1 MMKKLRRRLLTTF
14 ALSFCLA
21 MAAQAQT
28 GTVSGKVTS
37 GGDGSALPGV
47 NVLVKGTTTG
57 TSTDS
62 DGNYKIEAGSGATLV
77 FSFIGFAQQEVT
89 VGTQTEVNVV
99 LAEDLTQLGEIVVTA
114 LGIERDKK
122 ALTYSAQVIA
132 TDDFSEARSLNV
144 ANSLSGKVA
153 GLSFSTTGNG
163 VGSSSRITIRGNRS
177 LTGNNQPLFV
187 LDGVPMDNNVA
198 STPSAD
204 IGGTTSF
211 NGISSINPEDIASI
225 SVLKGP
231 SAAALYGSRAS
242 NGVIIITTKKG
253 SSDQKANISVSSNL
267 MFSKAY
273 NLLNLQDQYGQGNGG
288 VYDPTSRSSW
298 GPEMTGQEVPAWQL
312 SFNPDYA
319 GPATY
324 ALTPQPDNGMK
335 FFQTGYNWAKTISA
349 SMGNQNTRGYFS
361 YTNTTSQGIVTGNE
375 LKRHNV
381 NVRLTSDLSSKLKL
395 DVKANYID
403 QEIDNAL
410 NTGEGS
416 IGEGAYTMPRSM
428 PVNQYKEYQYID
440 PAGQIRYNWPTPNSI
455 GGVMENPS
463 WLAHRNLRTDEQNRF
478 IGMAS
483 LKYNFT
489 DELSL
494 LVRSGLDQ
502 SSLSTDISR
511 YASISVIANDV
522 GSYSQ
527 SRGTTRELNSDF
539 LLSYDKKFGDFSV
552 NVNAGG
558 NKLVQTR
565 STLGVG
571 GQLSKRNFFA
581 INNLASSTPTPDHYD
596 KRVHSLYSSAQL
608 GYKDYLFLDVTARN
622 DWSSTLP
629 ASNRSYFYPSVGL
642 SGVLTDIF
650 NVESEVLSY
659 LKARASYASV
669 GNDTDPYRLSQQ
681 LFYFGND
688 GGVVQSST
696 IRNNPTLKPEISNSS
711 EFGID
716 ARFLTNRIG
725 LDVTLY
731 KTETENQI
739 FTINVPESS
748 GSATEV
754 VNGGSVRNTGIEVVL
769 NAGIIEGSDFN
780 WDVTLNYTS
789 YKTKVLSI
797 MKGRDE
803 LSIRTGSERLAQT
816 IIKEGGDYGDLY
828 IRGFNRTDDGQILV
842 DGTTGLPEFTP
853 GFDINAGNFNPDWL
867 GGLQNRLSYKNF
879 SLSFLIDARIGG
891 KVVSYTQSRLAG
903 IGASDITL
911 NGRTGDGFVVDGV
924 VATRDTDGNII
935 STTPNTTSI
944 TAESYWTQ
952 VASRDPRSAEDFV
965 FSATNVRL
973 RELVLGYSL
982 PKSILGNGPISGVTF
997 SIVGR
1002 NLFFIVNKAKYFD
1015 PEQGVGVGNLQG
1027 VESFNIPTT
1036 RDIGFNVKV
1045 NF

>member
-1 MMKKLRRRLLTTF
+1 MMKKLRSRLLTTL
-14 ALSFCLA
+14 ALSFCFA

-28 GTVSGKVTS
+28 STVVGKVTS
-37 GGDGSALPGV
+37 SGDGSPLPGV
-47 NVLVKGTTTG
+47 SILVKGTSTG
-57 TSTDS
+57 TSSDS
-62 DGNYKIEAGSGATLV
+62 EGNYKIEAGSEATLV

-89 VGTQTEVNVV
+89 VGTQTEVNIV
-99 LAEDLTQLGEIVVTA
+99 LVEDFTQLGEVVVTA
-114 LGIERDKK
+114 FGIERDKK
-122 ALTYSAQVIA
+122 AITYSAQKIS
-132 TDDFSEARSLNV
+132 TDEFSEARSLNV

-163 VGSSSRITIRGNRS
+163 VGSSSRITLRGNRS

-187 LDGVPMDNNVA
+187 IDGVPMDNNVA
-198 STPSAD
+198 STPATD
-204 IGGTTSF
+204 IGGVTSF

-231 SAAALYGSRAS
+231 SAAALYGTRAS

-253 SSDQKANISVSSNL
+253 SSDKKANISVSSNL

-288 VYDPTSRSSW
+288 AYDPTSRNSW
-298 GPEMTGQEVPAWQL
+298 GPEMAGQQVAAWQL
-312 SFNPDYA
+312 SFNPNYS

-324 ALTPQPDNGMK
+324 ALTPQPDNGME
-335 FFQTGYNWAKTISA
+335 FFKTGYNWAKTVSA
-349 SMGNQNTRGYFS
+349 SMGNQNTQGYFS

-375 LKRHNV
+375 LKRHNL
-381 NVRLTSDLSSKLKL
+381 NLRLTSDLSSKLKL
-395 DVKANYID
+395 DVKTNYIY

-416 IGEGAYTMPRSM
+416 IGEGVYTMPRSM
-428 PVNQYKEYQYID
+428 PANQYKDYQYID
-440 PAGQIRYNWPTPNSI
+440 PAGQIRYNWPTPNAI

-463 WLAHRNLRTDEQNRF
+463 WLANRNLRTDEQNRF
-478 IGMAS
+478 IGLAS

-489 DELSL
+489 EALSL
-494 LVRSGLDQ
+494 QVRSGLDQ

-511 YASISVIANDV
+511 YASMSVIANEV

-527 SRGTTRELNSDF
+527 SNGNTRELNSDF
-539 LLSYDKKFGDFSV
+539 LLSYNKKFGELSV
-552 NVNAGG
+552 NVSAGG
-558 NKLVQTR
+558 NNLVQTR

-581 INNLASSTPTPDHYD
+581 ISNLAGSTPTPDYYD
-596 KRVHSLYSSAQL
+596 KRINSLYAFAQL
-608 GYKDYLFLDVTARN
+608 GYKDYLFLDVTARK

-629 ASNRSYFYPSVGL
+629 ASNRDYFYPSVGL
-642 SGVLTDIF
+642 SGVLTDIL
-650 NVESEVLSY
+650 NVESDVLTF
-659 LKARASYASV
+659 LKVRGSYASV

-681 LFYFGND
+681 VFYYGND

-696 IRNNPTLKPEISNSS
+696 VHNNPNLKPEISNSS

-716 ARFLTNRIG
+716 ARFLKNRIG
-725 LDVTLY
+725 LDLTMY

-748 GSATEV
+748 GYGTEV
-754 VNGGSVRNTGIEVVL
+754 VNGGSVQNKGIEVIL
-769 NAGIIEGSDFN
+769 NAGIIETSDFK
-780 WDVTLNYTS
+780 WDVTFNYTS

-803 LSIRTGSERLAQT
+803 LSIRTGSERVAQT
-816 IIKEGGDYGDLY
+816 IIKKGGDYGDLY
-828 IRGFNRTDDGQILV
+828 IRGFNRTEDGQILV
-842 DGTTGLPEFTP
+842 DGVTGLPEFTP
-853 GFDINAGNFNPDWL
+853 GFDVNAGNFNPSWL
-867 GGLQNRLSYKNF
+867 GGLQNRFSYKGF
-879 SLSFLIDARIGG
+879 SLSFLIDARVGG
-891 KVVSYTQSRLAG
+891 KVISYTQSKLAG
-903 IGASDITL
+903 VGASAITL
-911 NGRTGDGFVVDGV
+911 EGRTDGFVVNGV
-924 VATRDTDGNII
+924 VATRDADGNII
-935 STTPNTTSI
+935 STTPNTTQI

-965 FSATNVRL
+965 FSATNIRM
-973 RELVLGYSL
+973 RELVLGYSVPQKL
-982 PKSILGNGPISGVTF
+982 LGNGPITGVNF

-1002 NLFFIVNKAKYFD
+1002 NLFFLTNKAKYFD
-1015 PEQGVGVGNLQG
+1015 SEQGVGVGNLQG
-1027 VESFNIPTT
+1027 IESFNIPTT